1 MLRPIAKTHH
11 AIKQMG
17 ASSVTLKNKEKRKK
31 ILKRK
36 SVNEF
41 MFVGSEDTKVI
52 IQGYAITGVTDIS
65 FTSNVEEDAVVLLAE
80 RGITRKINKGHTI
93 QCKISKPYLG
103 RDRLQEFTGMT
114 DLSGQFV
121 YGANAVEFNEATIS
135 SYSVSVDTNS
145 SPKISI
151 DMKIFGDFKPTT
163 NIAATQSDYSF
174 EELGPDSVS
183 VDVEGRNSILTDF
196 SYSVNFDVKPT
207 YEIDSIKSSSAKILS
222 PIKYS
227 TSAKMLMDE
236 QEFEDVTG
244 LIQSETFNRNITFD
258 IRDTGNSVL
267 NTYNI
272 PNASISSQEV
282 SIAAGD
288 LVQFSIQY
296 QGLQLNV

>member
-1 MLRPIAKTHH
+1 
-11 AIKQMG
+11 MG

-135 SYSVSVDTNS
+135 SYSISVDTNS

-272 PNASISSQEV
+272 PNASIRSQEV
-282 SIAAGD
+282 GVAAGD